1 MSNLAEPLRE
11 KRDRLLA
18 LVAGYG
24 RVGVAFSGGVDSA
37 VVAKAA
43 RVACGDRAIAFTAVS
58 PSLASGER
66 EEAEELARAIGI
78 PHQIIETREFED
90 PDYLKNAADRC
101 FHCKTE

>member
-24 RVGVAFSGGVDSA
+24 RLGVAFSGGVDSA

-43 RVACGDRAIAFTAVS
+43 RVACGDNALAFTAVS
-58 PSLASGER
+58 QSLASGER
-66 EEAEELARAIGI
+66 ETAEELARQIGI
-78 PHQIIETREFED
+78 PHRIIKTQEFENS
-90 PDYLKNAADRC
+90 DYLKNAPDRC
-101 FHCKTE
+101 